1 MATPSWFL
9 PLPIVGVSCCCP
21 VLTRRAPAGRQG
33 GQARQTAKVEQSG
46 ADHPALPTHR
56 KVRVLSLVVD
66 RLRASPASAPLLCHQ
81 ALAGLSCKPGCAHH
95 QKWPLDV
102 PRRLFIP
109 NHTSCASLSLA
120 CAYFKLLDM
129 PVPSRPKGHGGGEC
143 GQRPGTREPPPEAVV
158 LRW

>member
-1 MATPSWFL
+1 MVRCFDDPYLIDRSTEGGTGRWLCRPESPLSVSW
-9 PLPIVGVSCCCP
+9 G
-21 VLTRRAPAGRQG
+21 
-33 GQARQTAKVEQSG
+33 
-46 ADHPALPTHR
+46 

-95 QKWPLDV
+95 QKWPLDA
-102 PRRLFIP
+102 PRRIFIP

-158 LRW
+158 LRWQSPKGMDRQADL